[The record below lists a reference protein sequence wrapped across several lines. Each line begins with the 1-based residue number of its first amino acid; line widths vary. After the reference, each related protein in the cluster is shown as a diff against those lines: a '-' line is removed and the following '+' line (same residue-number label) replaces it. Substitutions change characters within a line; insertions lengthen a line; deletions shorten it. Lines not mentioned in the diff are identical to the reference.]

1 MGLSRAIRIPC
12 LRGTVYFL
20 ELDGQREI
28 DWIYGRL
35 CEKMSGRAFRVGHQT
50 TEIHP
55 ALYQPRYRRITTK
68 TLENYG
74 ALICWWEGA
83 GSKQD
88 LTLQIPSQVSPW
100 KSSAHLHEKDSPS
113 LVQVPPF
120 LQGDESHGFGSR
132 SKKLFFTSGKWYMQS
147 SKVSMMQ

>member
-35 CEKMSGRAFRVGHQT
+35 CEKMEWPGFSSWTSNQRNPSSALSA
-50 TEIHP
+50 EIP
-55 ALYQPRYRRITTK
+55 RITTK

-74 ALICWWEGA
+74 AFICWWEGS
-83 GSKQD
+83 GSKH